1 MEEKKFSNFPKRS
14 LPLPNLIDIQLD
26 SYKWFFEK
34 GLRDLF
40 AEISPITD
48 YSGKEL
54 ELSFIDFYLDKPKHD
69 EISAKEHNAS
79 FESPLRVRLSLKN
92 KKTGEIKE
100 QDVFMGDFP
109 MMTDRGTFVLNGVE
123 RVIVSQL
130 ARSPGVFFN
139 SRYENGRHYFGA
151 KIIPNRGAW
160 LEIETDNHGVIYMK
174 VDRKRKIPV
183 TAFLRTFSAI
193 RAGERPTVDSDAN
206 IKEVFRDSLLG
217 GEIDYIQNT
226 LEKDITKNQ
235 SDGLIEVYR
244 RIRPGELATADNAKS
259 LLEAMFSFER
269 YDLSEVGRWKIKQRL
284 GLNKVGSSVK
294 KAKEEKVT
302 FDDRILSVNDIIG
315 IVKEIIKLNNDLS
328 ARPDDIDHLS
338 NRRVKCV
345 GELLQNRAQVGL
357 ARMIRIIKDKMSTL
371 DLYTLTP
378 AQLVNIRPL
387 VNVVREFFI
396 SSRLSQFMDQV
407 NPLAELEHKRRV
419 SSMGPGGLTKERA
432 GFEVRDVHPSHY
444 GRLCPIQTPEGPN
457 IGLVNH
463 ISTYAAL
470 NKYGFLI
477 TPYYVVKNGRVTDD
491 FVYLTADEEEKAIIA
506 HSGEELDSK
515 GVFINKNVEARV
527 NTEPSIIDAKKV
539 TFVDVAPNQ
548 AISVATS
555 LIPFLEHDDAN
566 RALMGSNMQRQA
578 VSCINP
584 QAPYAGT
591 GMERRTALD
600 SGMILVADE
609 AGTVI
614 EADAS
619 KVILVND
626 KTKKKKEYH
635 LANFRRSNQ
644 YTCIHQRTLVRKGDK
659 VKKGQVLAE
668 GPAIDKDALALG
680 QNLLVA
686 FASWEGFNFE
696 DAVIISEK
704 VARDDRFSSIH
715 IEDFII
721 DVRDTR
727 LGPELT
733 TPDIPNVGEER
744 LKDLDEEGI
753 VRIGAEVKQGDILV
767 GKISP
772 KGETDLTAE
781 ERLLRSIFG
790 EKARDVKDSSL
801 TMSHGKKGR
810 VIGVR
815 VFSPEK
821 GDKLPSGVIKSIQV
835 EVAQFK
841 KIEAG
846 DKLAGRHGNK
856 GVISKILPVE
866 DMPYLDDGTPVD
878 VVLNPLGVASRMNIG
893 QILETHLGMIAK
905 ALGCRCLTP
914 SLAGVKESE
923 IKESL
928 KSVGFP
934 ENGKF
939 RLRDGRTGKYFDQS
953 ITVGYM
959 YMMKLNH
966 LVSDKIHMRSIGPYS
981 LITQQP
987 LGGKS
992 QFGGQ
997 RFGEMEVWALE
1008 GYGTA
1013 HTLQEMLT
1021 IKSDDVLGRAAAYE
1035 SIISG
1040 KEIKNP
1046 NIPASFNVLLNELK
1060 SLGFSIDL
1068 VGKKVARKERPIK
1081 LSSSSR
1087 SESKTDGSNN
1097 SAQVK

>member
-1 MEEKKFSNFPKRS
+1 MEEKKFSNFPKRT
-14 LPLPNLIDIQLD
+14 LRLPNLIEIQLN
-26 SYKWFFEK
+26 SYEWFFEE
-34 GLRDLF
+34 GLRQLF
-40 AEISPITD
+40 NEISPIED
-48 YSGKEL
+48 YSHKEL
-54 ELSFIDFYLDKPKHD
+54 ELSFLNYYLDKPKFT
-69 EISAKEHNAS
+69 EITAKEHNAS
-79 FESPLRVRLSLKN
+79 YEAPLKVRLSLRN

-100 QDVFMGDFP
+100 QDVFFGDFP
-109 MMTDRGTFVLNGVE
+109 LMTKRGTFVLNGVE

-139 SRYENGRHYFGA
+139 SRYERGRHYFGA

-160 LEIETDNHGVIYMK
+160 LELETDNQGVISIK

-183 TAFLRTFSAI
+183 TAFLRAFSAI
-193 RAGERPTVDSDAN
+193 REGEKPTIETDAH
-206 IKEVFRDSLLG
+206 IKEIFGKASQG
-217 GEIDYIQNT
+217 GELDYIKAT
-226 LEKDITKNQ
+226 LEKDISHNQ
-235 SDGLIEVYR
+235 AEGLIEVYR
-244 RIRPGELATADNAKS
+244 RIRPGELASPDNAKG
-259 LLEAMFSFER
+259 LLKAMFSFER
-269 YDLSEVGRWKIKQRL
+269 YDLSEVGRWKLNQRL
-284 GLNKVGSSVK
+284 GLNKVGSSK
-294 KAKEEKVT
+294 KKSKQAKID
-302 FDDRILSVNDIIG
+302 FGDRILSIQDIVL
-315 IVKEIIKLNNDLS
+315 IVKEIIRLNQDPQ
-328 ARPDDIDHLS
+328 AKPDDIDHLS

-345 GELLQNRAQVGL
+345 GELLQNRVQVGL
-357 ARMIRIIKDKMSTL
+357 ARMIRIIRDRMSTL

-378 AQLVNIRPL
+378 AQLINIRPL
-387 VNVVREFFI
+387 TSVVREFFI

-463 ISTYAAL
+463 IATYAAL
-470 NKYGFLI
+470 NKYGFLV
-477 TPYYVVKNGRVTDD
+477 TPYWRVQNGKVTDE
-491 FVYLTADEEEKAIIA
+491 VIYLTADEEEKYVIA
-506 HSGEELDSK
+506 QAGEPL
-515 GVFINKNVEARV
+515 NKDKTFKNKKVEARIKS
-527 NTEPSIIDAKKV
+527 EPGLISSKKV
-539 TFVDVAPNQ
+539 DFMDVAPNQ

-584 QAPYAGT
+584 QAPFVGT

-600 SGMILVADE
+600 SGMIVVSE
-609 AGTVI
+609 TSGKVI
-614 EADAS
+614 AADAS
-619 KVILVND
+619 KIVVKD
-626 KTKKKKEYH
+626 SKTHKLKEYP
-635 LANFRRSNQ
+635 LTTFKRSNQ
-644 YTCIHQRTLVRKGDK
+644 YTCIHQRALVRKGET

-668 GPAIDKDALALG
+668 GPAIDKDVLALG

-686 FASWEGFNFE
+686 FISWEGFNFE
-696 DAVIISEK
+696 DAIIISQRVVK
-704 VARDDRFSSIH
+704 DDRFTSIH
-715 IEDFII
+715 IEDFMT

-772 KGETDLTAE
+772 KGETDLSAE

-801 TMSHGKKGR
+801 ILPHGKKGR

-815 VFSPEK
+815 VFSSDK
-821 GDKLPSGVIKSIQV
+821 GDKLPSGVLKSVQV

-841 KIEAG
+841 KIEVG
-846 DKLAGRHGNK
+846 DKLSGRHGNK
-856 GVISKILPVE
+856 GVIAKILPEE
-866 DMPYLDDGTPVD
+866 DMPYLEDGTPVD
-878 VVLNPLGVASRMNIG
+878 IVLNPLGVASRMNIG
-893 QILETHLGMIAK
+893 QILETHLGMVAK
-905 ALGCRCLTP
+905 ALNCRILTP
-914 SLAGVKESE
+914 ALSGVTEQE
-923 IKESL
+923 IQENL
-928 KSVGFP
+928 KKVGYP
-934 ENGKF
+934 ETGKF
-939 RLRDGRTGKYFDQS
+939 KLYDGRTGQRFSQPV
-953 ITVGYM
+953 TVGYM

-1008 GYGTA
+1008 GHGAAYA
-1013 HTLQEMLT
+1013 LQEMLT
-1021 IKSDDVLGRAAAYE
+1021 IKSDDVLGRASAYE
-1035 SIISG
+1035 SIIRGQS
-1040 KEIKNP
+1040 IKSP
-1046 NIPASFNVLLNELK
+1046 NIPASFNVLLNEMRG
-1060 SLGFSIDL
+1060 LGLSVRL
-1068 VGKKVARKERPIK
+1068 LGKKIAKK
-1081 LSSSSR
+1081 
-1087 SESKTDGSNN
+1087 ESKEEKG
-1097 SAQVK
+1097 KR